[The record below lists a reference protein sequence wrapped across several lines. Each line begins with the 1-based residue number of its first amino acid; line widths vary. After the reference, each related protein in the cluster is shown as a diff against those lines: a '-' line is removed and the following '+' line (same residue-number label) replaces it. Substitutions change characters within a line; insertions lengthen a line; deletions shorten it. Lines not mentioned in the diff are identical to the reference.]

1 MPCILAYGYDS
12 LFKNTITITKLW
24 INNDSINCKNGISSC
39 QLQTVLLKYV
49 VREGKDFK
57 KENKGGK
64 RRRKKLQS

>member
-1 MPCILAYGYDS
+1 MIAL
-12 LFKNTITITKLW
+12 I
-24 INNDSINCKNGISSC
+24 GISSC